1 MLSSGGS
8 REIGTVSTR
17 VDGELRPVPAP
28 ELIRDY
34 HRWMGDV
41 GVHDQLR
48 MQHYSVQLSYKSRKY
63 YRILVLGLLDMA
75 LVKVFIVHRYH
86 RKEATSARE
95 RTAPSPAR
103 SEPTRSHRPAT
114 VAIIKRKTQILST
127 VSKECYGA
135 IVHAKLNRAVQH
147 ELQEHEADL
156 AEVQALMIKL
166 RTLTQSAKLRLKTDL
181 RSVIRQDTRWRPTFM
196 MQHRYFELL
205 KHLDTTDDEIADLPT
220 SASCNRRL
228 RALLKELTDVE
239 SVSKALQGTNV
250 DLLDVRE
257 WFGGLIV
264 IKPQYADYLGPRSAI
279 VHSPDFESGCAV
291 FEVTSGER
299 PANEDVEGSF
309 VERVE
314 KRRRLAQQEQRY
326 VLLRSVLPTSN
337 MVERFF
343 SIARTTFGHERNG
356 LQPITLEQVLFLR

>member
-1 MLSSGGS
+1 
-8 REIGTVSTR
+8 
-17 VDGELRPVPAP
+17 
-28 ELIRDY
+28 
-34 HRWMGDV
+34 
-41 GVHDQLR
+41 
-48 MQHYSVQLSYKSRKY
+48 
-63 YRILVLGLLDMA
+63 
-75 LVKVFIVHRYH
+75 
-86 RKEATSARE
+86 
-95 RTAPSPAR
+95 
-103 SEPTRSHRPAT
+103 
-114 VAIIKRKTQILST
+114 
-127 VSKECYGA
+127 
-135 IVHAKLNRAVQH
+135 
-147 ELQEHEADL
+147 
-156 AEVQALMIKL
+156 
-166 RTLTQSAKLRLKTDL
+166 
-181 RSVIRQDTRWRPTFM
+181 M

-205 KHLDTTDDEIADLPT
+205 KHLDTTDDEIADLLP

-257 WFGGLIV
+257 WFDGLIG

-279 VHSPDFESGCAV
+279 VHSPDFESGCARVLRGNTSRLTRSEKAALRV

-356 LQPITLEQVLFLR
+356 LQPITLEQILFLR